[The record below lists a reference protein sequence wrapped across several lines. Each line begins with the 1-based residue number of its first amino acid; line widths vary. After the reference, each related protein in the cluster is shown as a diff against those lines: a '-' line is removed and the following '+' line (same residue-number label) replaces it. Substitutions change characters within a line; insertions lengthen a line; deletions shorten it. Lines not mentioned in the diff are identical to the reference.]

1 MSKPG
6 LSVSV
11 RYGAEIELVGIGVLK
26 VIEPVA
32 GFNVGQNPCYGDHP
46 VEHWIGLDPI
56 HSGCIYQT
64 DDDPDSPVWII
75 RPASF
80 RGSGVDL
87 VLVDQSWL
95 DDLEDNSRAIIP
107 PGIRLEFSVRIRRQ
121 AWGNQII
128 DWLGNGCDFEFMG
141 NLYTLREDEHIQI
154 DIPGHPSLTVHCLNI
169 KGRGRVELRLEI
181 DPSVKIVRK

>member
-1 MSKPG
+1 MLKPG

-11 RYGAEIELVGIGVLK
+11 RYGAEIELVDIGVLK

-32 GFNVGQNPCYGDHP
+32 GFQISQNPSYGDEP
-46 VEHWIGLDPI
+46 QEIWLGLDPSRDCY
-56 HSGCIYQT
+56 HLEDT
-64 DDDPDSPVWII
+64 ADSPAWIV
-75 RPASF
+75 RPGSY

-87 VLVDQSWL
+87 VMVGPDYLQDVL
-95 DDLEDNSRAIIP
+95 DDPQAAIP
-107 PGIRLEFSVRIRRQ
+107 PGIRLEFSVRVRRQ

-141 NLYTLREDEHIQI
+141 NLYTLREDENIQI
-154 DIPGHPSLTVHCLNI
+154 DIPGHPQLTVHCLNI